1 MSHSATM
8 VRVYV
13 RTTIPPTFNS
23 IEGGPLI
30 VCAPYQRPPLTRG
43 SSVAKRVLP
52 SFMLTTVRLHALPY
66 MMMSSKADVFEL
78 VLTGY
83 ASAIVPTLL
92 VPMDAQIFL
101 GVTAFSHWW
110 TIYLHNNAA
119 HLLPPWLGL
128 DFVYTS
134 HDHNIH
140 HYYGQKNYNFGLY
153 FRFWDRLLGT
163 YKETVPTCAR
173 LSRSNEK
180 VQPRKKPQ
188 FQN

>member
-1 MSHSATM
+1 
-8 VRVYV
+8 
-13 RTTIPPTFNS
+13 
-23 IEGGPLI
+23 
-30 VCAPYQRPPLTRG
+30 
-43 SSVAKRVLP
+43 
-52 SFMLTTVRLHALPY
+52 MLTTVRLHALPY

>member
-1 MSHSATM
+1 
-8 VRVYV
+8 
-13 RTTIPPTFNS
+13 
-23 IEGGPLI
+23 
-30 VCAPYQRPPLTRG
+30 
-43 SSVAKRVLP
+43 
-52 SFMLTTVRLHALPY
+52 MLTTVRLHALPY

-173 LSRSNEK
+173 L
-180 VQPRKKPQ
+180 
-188 FQN
+188 